1 MGLVFV
7 CSSGYLTFFVFFLGG
22 RVLRSFWVLLSRCVC
37 TFLLLACSFLSSY
50 VFARCTNHGE
60 NREGGVASSPL
71 NMRGLSGAMK
81 LLLTGRDTASEIR
94 WVVPSPFCQVS
105 SG

>member
-7 CSSGYLTFFVFFLGG
+7 CSSGSPSFSVILWGGGFSLCVVFSLRTFF
-22 RVLRSFWVLLSRCVC
+22 
-37 TFLLLACSFLSSY
+37 LLACSFLSFS

-94 WVVPSPFCQVS
+94 
-105 SG
+105 

>member
-1 MGLVFV
+1 
-7 CSSGYLTFFVFFLGG
+7 
-22 RVLRSFWVLLSRCVC
+22 VLRSFWVLFSRCVSVRC
-37 TFLLLACSFLSSY
+37 TFLLLACSFLSFY

-71 NMRGLSGAMK
+71 NMRGLSGAMN

-94 WVVPSPFCQVS
+94 WVVLSPLCQVG